1 MNERRRGTRCS
12 VCTFCGRC
20 FADEGESAQSDDQ
33 APRGWSGTRCEV
45 CVECGKCARAWGVV
59 GEDPDAL
66 SAPTNWADA
75 FKVMDDGSAGAPP
88 PTPGAPGERSCREW
102 DEQDSDECDAVTGAT
117 PGVAT
122 ACRELGLD
130 DMANLAGKL
139 GIKPPG
145 QA

>member
-1 MNERRRGTRCS
+1 MNEPRRGTRCS

-20 FADEGESAQSDDQ
+20 F
-33 APRGWSGTRCEV
+33 V
-45 CVECGKCARAWGVV
+45 
-59 GEDPDAL
+59 DAV

-75 FKVMDDGSAGAPP
+75 FKAMDDGSTGDAPP
-88 PTPGAPGERSCREW
+88 VLAAPGMTD
-102 DEQDSDECDAVTGAT
+102 DEPDAVTGAT

-130 DMANLAGKL
+130 DMDDLAGKL

-145 QA
+145 QV

>member
-20 FADEGESAQSDDQ
+20 FADEGESAQSDDRMS
-33 APRGWSGTRCEV
+33 RGWSGTRCEV
-45 CVECGKCARAWGVV
+45 CVECGECARAWGVSND
-59 GEDPDAL
+59 DPDAV

-88 PTPGAPGERSCREW
+88 PTPGAPGERLCGEW
-102 DEQDSDECDAVTGAT
+102 GEQDSGECDAVTGAT

>member
-20 FADEGESAQSDDQ
+20 FADESDSTRTDDQ
-33 APRGWSGTRCEV
+33 VSRGWSGTRCEV

-59 GEDPDAL
+59 GEDPDAV

-88 PTPGAPGERSCREW
+88 PTPGAPG
-102 DEQDSDECDAVTGAT
+102 ECDAVTGAT

>member
-1 MNERRRGTRCS
+1 MSKLKEGYRCK

-20 FADEGESAQSDDQ
+20 FEDEESGQETPPVWKGQ
-33 APRGWSGTRCEV
+33 RCEV
-45 CVECGKCARAWGVV
+45 CVECGACLRAWGVFSGDDV
-59 GEDPDAL
+59 DAV
-66 SAPTNWADA
+66 SHATNWADA

-88 PTPGAPGERSCREW
+88 PIPGAPG
-102 DEQDSDECDAVTGAT
+102 ECDAVTGAT